1 MWRIKLQKIVRNLL
15 HKLRKLYMNGTVIW
29 KFFWRPQVID
39 ILGNICFRSN
49 RYFTESSRWVPLILP
64 LHFWQRCFSGSWK
77 RVLIPHSRS
86 FLRQSRGIP
95 ASRTSVIS
103 IPKIVFFPSI
113 ASRAKISV
121 NLASRAVVKSRIF
134 CVFPNPARLLFAQFP
149 DPDNAF
155 PDPGFA
161 SDW

>member
-64 LHFWQRCFSGSWK
+64 LHFWL
-77 RVLIPHSRS
+77 LIPHSRS

-103 IPKIVFFPSI
+103 IPKIVFFLSI

-121 NLASRAVVKSRIF
+121 NLASRAVVKSCIF
-134 CVFPNPARLLFAQFP
+134 CVFPNPARLLFGQFP